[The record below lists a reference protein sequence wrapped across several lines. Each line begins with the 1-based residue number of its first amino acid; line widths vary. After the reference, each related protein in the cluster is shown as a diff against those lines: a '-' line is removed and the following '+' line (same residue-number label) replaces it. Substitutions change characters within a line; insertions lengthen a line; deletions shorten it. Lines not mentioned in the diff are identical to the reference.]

1 MICYVDM
8 EHELAM
14 QDRTEKATHE
24 VHLQDV
30 KERLE
35 QASGDVCVVRH
46 YPRVTPAWVGSSGT
60 RALIIGGNV
69 TDWVE
74 YDEADLRRLCEIIR
88 SAEVPILGIC
98 GGCQLI
104 ALAHGAAHDDSLGP
118 MHRLE
123 EGEPDLNAHY
133 APGYRKEWGFLPV
146 TVIEPVPLFDGLGE
160 EPVFL
165 EARYWEVKGVPTGFR
180 LLASSDAC
188 RVQAMRRIDRPVYAT
203 QFHPEAYTG
212 AGARKHSWLV
222 NLVYSEGYEGEEHP
236 AGRSLLVNF
245 FKLAGIT
252 GQPCEGCKGAQDQKN
267 AVEHR

>member
-14 QDRTEKATHE
+14 QDGAEKATHE
-24 VHLQDV
+24 AHCLDV
-30 KERLE
+30 RQRLE
-35 QASGDVCVVRH
+35 QASGNDCVIRH
-46 YPRVTPAWVGSSGT
+46 YTGITQAWVRSSGT

-74 YDEADLRRLCEIIR
+74 YDETDLLRLYEIIR
-88 SAEVPILGIC
+88 SAELPILGIC

-104 ALAHGAAHDDSLGP
+104 GMAHDVPLGP
-118 MHRLE
+118 IRRLE
-123 EGEPDLNAHY
+123 EGERDPDEGFS
-133 APGYRKEWGFLPV
+133 PGYYKEWGFLPIHIV
-146 TVIEPVPLFDGLGE
+146 KPNPLFDGLGE

-165 EARYWEVKGVPTGFR
+165 EAHYWEVKDAPTDFK

-188 RVQAMRRIDRPVYAT
+188 RVQAMRRVDRPVYAT

-212 AGARKHSWLV
+212 AGTRSHSWLV
-222 NLVYSEGYEGEEHP
+222 NLVYPEGYEGNEHP

-252 GQPCEGCKGAQDQKN
+252 GQPCEGYMGA
-267 AVEHR
+267 